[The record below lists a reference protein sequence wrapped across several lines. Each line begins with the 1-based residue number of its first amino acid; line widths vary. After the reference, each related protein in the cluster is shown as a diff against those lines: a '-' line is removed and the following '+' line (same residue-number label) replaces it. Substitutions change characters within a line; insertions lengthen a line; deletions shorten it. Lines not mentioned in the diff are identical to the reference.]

1 MVEALRPSRGGFLRP
16 FGCGWF
22 IREYLLGNGPFGAPA
37 IDPNRGAPTEDIRS
51 AYKNALLRAQAEDM
65 VALAMEKGIELSFEE
80 ALRRIPHRL
89 TKVRSH
95 SFYRYFHHLKMLDWV
110 EPTGEE
116 EGSLLG
122 GMPGAKVERTAEG
135 TTIVDSLSHRAF
147 TVYLRKEKKLLMLPG
162 AILFKRFTTTLLN
175 AAASAVKTEIEV
187 MFNRSAGKRNN
198 HAPPAGSGLRIR
210 TFQVHGGPRSSRCTK

>member
-22 IREYLLGNGPFGAPA
+22 IKEYLLGNGPFGASA

-51 AYKNALLRAQAEDM
+51 AYKNALLRSHAEDM
-65 VALAMEKGIELSFEE
+65 VALAMEKGIELSLEE

-95 SFYRYFHHLKMLDWV
+95 SFYRYFHHLKMLGWV
-110 EPTGEE
+110 EATGEE

-122 GMPGAKVERTAEG
+122 GMPGARVEHTPEG
-135 TTIVDSLSHRAF
+135 TTLVEVPQPRRFYRLTVKGKEAPDVAWSDPLQAIYNYTREERSPRKAERLYRPGSLPRTAKTRA
-147 TVYLRKEKKLLMLPG
+147 R
-162 AILFKRFTTTLLN
+162 
-175 AAASAVKTEIEV
+175 
-187 MFNRSAGKRNN
+187 
-198 HAPPAGSGLRIR
+198 
-210 TFQVHGGPRSSRCTK
+210 